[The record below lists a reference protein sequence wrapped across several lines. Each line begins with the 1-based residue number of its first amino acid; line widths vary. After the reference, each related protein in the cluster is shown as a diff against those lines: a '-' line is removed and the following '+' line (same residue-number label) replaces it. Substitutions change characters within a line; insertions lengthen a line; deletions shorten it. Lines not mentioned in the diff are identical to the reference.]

1 MSDTLAKLTRA
12 AAAAAL
18 AAAALPAAGRAQPRA
33 RGAAPA
39 APAPPP
45 AAGAPLRDGSYAA
58 VVPATDTRAARA
70 EGSWE
75 LTLSGAGATRAY
87 AVTNLGQ
94 QIGTGTFAV
103 EGAVAPVTHDS
114 EACRGNESGRYA
126 WTTRAD
132 TLRLVATADGCEAR
146 LSVLASHLWVRRR

>member
-18 AAAALPAAGRAQPRA
+18 AAAALPAAGRAQSAAP
-33 RGAAPA
+33 GAA
-39 APAPPP
+39 APPP
-45 AAGAPLRDGSYAA
+45 AAGAPPRDGSYAA
-58 VVPATDTRAARA
+58 VVPATGARAARA

-87 AVTNLGQ
+87 VVTNLGQ

-103 EGAVAPVTHDS
+103 EGAVATVTDDS
-114 EACRGNESGRYA
+114 MACRGNESGRYA

-132 TLRLVATADGCEAR
+132 TLRLAATADRCEAR
-146 LSVLASHLWVRRR
+146 LSVLSGHLWVRRR